1 MKVSL
6 RGVIWLPIAHEGF
19 YVRQA
24 RLLRSPRR
32 ANGMPASRRSKRLIG
47 GSPASII
54 PDRNIGDS
62 DADARFKEA
71 TEAHEILVSVEKRD
85 RYDRYGHAG
94 LDPND
99 TGFGPAGS
107 NFSDIVSDLFS
118 AFMGGGQRRRRTSGG
133 PRRGGDRRQVV
144 DLQLHEI
151 VSEVKKNI
159 IVHRLEVCTE
169 CRGKGTK
176 TGKKITCVQCAGRGE
191 FIQRQG
197 FFELR
202 QTCPRCQGEGS
213 VIADPC
219 PTCRGDGRV
228 EEKRTVE
235 VKIPAGSD
243 TGLRLLLPGEGDAG
257 QPGAERGDLELV
269 VRIADH
275 ADFQRDGI
283 NLICAVPVTFSQV
296 ALGATIEIPTLTG
309 KTNLEIP
316 RGTQSHTELRVTG
329 EGLPELRVDRRGQP
343 VTNNRRGDLR
353 VMVVVETPLNL
364 DPRQTEIFRELAEI
378 DRHTVAAPRKSFV
391 NKLKGWFSSANEK
404 R

>member
-1 MKVSL
+1 MTGKRDYYEIL
-6 RGVIWLPIAHEGF
+6 GVERNAGVEEIEKAYRKLA
-19 YVRQA
+19 RQHH
-24 RLLRSPRR
+24 
-32 ANGMPASRRSKRLIG
+32 
-47 GSPASII
+47 

-62 DADARFKEA
+62 DAELKFKEV
-71 TEAHEILVSVEKRD
+71 TEAHEVLIHVEKRE

-118 AFMGGGQRRRRTSGG
+118 AFMGGGGNTRRRGGSG
-133 PRRGGDRRQVV
+133 PRRGNNRRQVV

-151 VSEVKKNI
+151 VNEVRKNI
-159 IVHRLEVCTE
+159 AVQRLEICTE

-176 TGKKITCVQCAGRGE
+176 SGKKITCVQCAGRGE

-213 VIADPC
+213 VIAEPC
-219 PTCRGDGRV
+219 PACRGDGRV
-228 EEKRTVE
+228 EEKRTIE
-235 VKIPAGSD
+235 VSIPAGAD
-243 TGLRLLLPGEGDAG
+243 TGLRLLLPGEADAG
-257 QPGAERGDLELV
+257 QPGAGRGDLELE

-275 ADFQRDGI
+275 PDFQRDGM
-283 NLICAVPVTFSQV
+283 NLICAVPITFSQA

-316 RGTQSHTELRVTG
+316 AGTQSHTELRVPG

-343 VTNNRRGDLR
+343 LSSSRRGVLR
-353 VMVVVETPLNL
+353 VMVVVETPMNL
-364 DPRQTEIFRELAEI
+364 EPRQLEIFRELAEI
-378 DRHTVAAPRKSFV
+378 DRHTVSAPRKKFLD
-391 NKLKGWFSSANEK
+391 KLKGWFSSANEK
-404 R
+404 K